1 MASTTSAAV
10 GPTDPRPLESLP
22 SSEEDL
28 TTHARDSFD
37 DGVLDKGKRKAT
49 ATPSESDESSD
60 TETEEAPHSA
70 GVYPPTND
78 DEAETKRIEEVGVI
92 TTETGYSRYSI
103 LIYRTFDGGRSTND
117 NDGRRRGSL

>member
-1 MASTTSAAV
+1 
-10 GPTDPRPLESLP
+10 LESLP

-28 TTHARDSFD
+28 THARDSLD
-37 DGVLDKGKRKAT
+37 DGVFDKGKRKAT

-60 TETEEAPHSA
+60 TETEEPPHSA

-92 TTETGYSRYSI
+92 TTETGHSRYSI
-103 LIYRTFDGGRSTND
+103 LIHRTFDGGRSTNGS
-117 NDGRRRGSL
+117 DGKRRGSL